1 MNEKDRNA
9 RMELAN
15 CHKEDGSGPLVGIMR
30 TNTFAA
36 DDLVDGPKGVPVMN
50 ANGYIAVCKLGS
62 CINHK

>member
-36 DDLVDGPKGVPVMN
+36 DDLVDGPKGVPVM
-50 ANGYIAVCKLGS
+50 
-62 CINHK
+62 